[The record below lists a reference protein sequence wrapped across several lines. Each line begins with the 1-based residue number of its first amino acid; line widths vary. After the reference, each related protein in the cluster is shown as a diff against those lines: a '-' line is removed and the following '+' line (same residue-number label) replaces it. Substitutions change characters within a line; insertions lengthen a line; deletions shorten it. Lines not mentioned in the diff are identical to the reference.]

1 MKKQVLFFLLMLM
14 PLMASASTKING
26 IYYNLN
32 STDKVAEVTSVP
44 SGTAKYSGSITIPN
58 TVSYGG
64 ETYSVTSIRYEAFY
78 GCSGLTSVTIPN
90 GVTSIGSS
98 AFYNCSGL
106 TSITIPSS
114 VTVIGVEAFRGCS
127 DLKSVNISDIAAWC
141 NISFFDNP
149 LYYAHHLFLNG
160 EEVKDLNIPE
170 SVTSIM
176 DKAFYRCS
184 GLTTVTIGNSVT
196 YIGSSAF
203 ADCSGLTSVTI
214 GNSVT
219 SIGEYAFYD
228 CSGLRSVNISD
239 IAAWCNISFP
249 VNIYTSNP
257 LYYAHHL
264 FLNGEEVKDL
274 VIPNSVT
281 SIGSSA
287 FYGCS
292 YLTSLTIP
300 KSVSSIGDNSFYN
313 CLRLNTIYCLNP
325 IPPTCGLE
333 TFICSYSN
341 IRDKYD
347 VYTYATLHVP
357 MGSEEIY
364 SSAHDWRYFNK
375 IKEDMEVNG
384 TVYYANL
391 TVKQGTIGY
400 TRQAIKAAE
409 TYTIYI
415 GSLGDNKVNCV
426 TFNGVDVT
434 DNVVNG
440 YYTTPEIKG
449 ESVLSISFETGMG
462 VKSLMLNSV
471 KVKGY
476 NGEISVDNIDEP
488 SDVIVYSAEGKI
500 VGNIPSA
507 FGSVNLQVPSEQ
519 LYIVKVGSR
528 TFKVAL

>member
-1 MKKQVLFFLLMLM
+1 MKKQVLFIVFMLM
-14 PLMASASTKING
+14 PLMARAQTEING

-32 STDKVAEVTSVP
+32 STDKVAEVTHP
-44 SGTAKYSGSITIPN
+44 PYSYSYWGSIVIPN
-58 TVSYGG
+58 VVAYEGVN
-64 ETYSVTSIRYEAFY
+64 YSVTSIGISAFKN
-78 GCSGLTSVTIPN
+78 SSRLTSVMIPN
-90 GVTSIGSS
+90 GVTSIGPS
-98 AFYNCSGL
+98 AFEGCSGL

-114 VTVIGVEAFRGCS
+114 LTVISGEAFSGCS
-127 DLKSVNISDIAAWC
+127 GLKSVNISDIAAWC
-141 NISFFDNP
+141 NISFYDNP
-149 LYYAHHLFLNG
+149 LYYAHRLFLNG
-160 EEVKDLNIPE
+160 EELKDLNIPQ
-170 SVTSIM
+170 SVTSII
-176 DKAFYRCS
+176 DKAFYSCS
-184 GLTTVTIGNSVT
+184 S
-196 YIGSSAF
+196 
-203 ADCSGLTSVTI
+203 LTSVTI

-219 SIGEYAFYD
+219 SIGNSAFSGCSGLTSVTIGNNVTSIGEYAFND
-228 CSGLRSVNISD
+228 CSGLKSVNISD

-264 FLNGEEVKDL
+264 FLKGKEVKDL

-281 SIGSSA
+281 SIESST

-300 KSVSSIGDNSFYN
+300 KSVSSIGDKSFYN

-375 IKEDMEVNG
+375 IKEDMEANG

-409 TYTIYI
+409 TYTIFI

-434 DNVVNG
+434 DKVVNG

-449 ESVLSISFETGMG
+449 ESVLSISFETSMD
-462 VKSLMLNSV
+462 VKSLKLNSV
-471 KVKGY
+471 KVKGF
-476 NGEISVDNIDEP
+476 NGEISVEKIDEP
-488 SDVIVYSAEGKI
+488 SDVFVYSVDGKI
-500 VGNIPSA
+500 VSDIPSA
-507 FGSVNLQVPSEQ
+507 FGSVNIQVPSEQ

-528 TFKVAL
+528 TYKVAL